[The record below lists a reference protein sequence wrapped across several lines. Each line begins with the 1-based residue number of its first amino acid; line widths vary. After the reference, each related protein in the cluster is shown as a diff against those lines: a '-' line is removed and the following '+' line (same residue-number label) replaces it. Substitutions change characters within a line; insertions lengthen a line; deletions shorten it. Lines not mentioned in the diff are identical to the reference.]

1 MKKFAKALYLVLI
14 LMFLYLPI
22 GTLMVLSFN
31 QSKSMSV
38 WSGFSLKW
46 YKEMFQNPMIM
57 EAVWNTFTIALIA
70 AAVATIIGTVACI
83 GIAVMKKR
91 SENVIMAL
99 TNIPMLN
106 ADIVTGIS
114 LMMTFLAFGISLNR
128 GTVLLSHITFC
139 LPYVILSVM
148 PKFKQTTGQTY
159 EAALDLGA
167 SPLYAFMKVV
177 IPEIR
182 PGIVSGFLL
191 SFTMSVDDFVITH
204 FTRGAGINT
213 ISTLIYSQV
222 KVGIRPTLF
231 ALSTLIF
238 VTVLI
243 LLLASNISGG
253 SEDEGGKNYSEK
265 KTKAKKAL
273 SAVLTCAVIVLLG
286 GVLFASGITAN
297 KTDDEVHVYCFGD
310 YIDPELIN
318 EFEEETGIKVV
329 MDTFD
334 TNEEMYPVIKNESV
348 NYDVICA
355 SDYMIEKLAKEGLL
369 AELNRDNIPNYD
381 NLMEKYM
388 EISESFDKGN
398 RYSVPHTWGTLGIMY
413 NTKTVK
419 EGEITSWN
427 DLWKEKY
434 KQRIVMPDSLRDTFA
449 IALKA
454 KGYSLNSKDEN
465 EVREA
470 ADYLIKQKPLVYKY
484 ANDSARDL
492 ILGGS
497 VDIAAIWSGEVLYSQ
512 EEDPDLAFVVP
523 EEGSEQ
529 FIDAWAVPASAR
541 NKNSGEAWIN
551 FMLKKETAITNYDY
565 LTYTIPNKAVY
576 DYIKED
582 DETSLPVIF
591 PDDTL
596 VNRCEA
602 LINLGGEADDMYSK
616 EWKRFK
622 S

>member
-1 MKKFAKALYLVLI
+1 MKKFGKALYLVLI
-14 LMFLYLPI
+14 ILFLYLPI

-46 YKEMFQNPMIM
+46 YKEMFNNPMIM

-70 AAVATIIGTVACI
+70 AAAATVIGTVACI
-83 GIAVMKKR
+83 GIAAMKKNGR
-91 SENVIMAL
+91 NTVMAL

-114 LMMTFLAFGISLNR
+114 LMMTFLVFGISLSR

-148 PKFKQTTGQTY
+148 PKVQQTTTLTY

-167 SPLYAFMKVV
+167 SPVYAFWKVV

-238 VTVLI
+238 VTVLV
-243 LLLASNISGG
+243 LLVASNLSGG
-253 SEDEGGKNYSEK
+253 EKPSRGKK
-265 KTKAKKAL
+265 IL
-273 SAVLTCAVIVLLG
+273 SAAASVMVIVILG
-286 GVLFASGITAN
+286 GVLFASGITT
-297 KTDDEVHVYCFGD
+297 KTSGDEVYVYSFGD
-310 YIDPELIN
+310 YIDPELVN
-318 EFEEETGIKVV
+318 EFEEETGIKVI

-355 SDYMIEKLAKEGLL
+355 SDYMITKLADEGLL
-369 AELNRDNIPNYD
+369 AEINRENIPNYN
-381 NLMEKYM
+381 NLLDEYM
-388 EISESFDKGN
+388 KAADASFDKGN
-398 RYSVPHTWGTLGIMY
+398 RYSVPHTIGDLGILY
-413 NTKTVK
+413 NTNTVK
-419 EGEITSWN
+419 PGEITSWN
-427 DLWKEKY
+427 DLWKKQY
-434 KQRIVMPDSLRDTFA
+434 SQRIVMPDSVRDTMA

-454 KGYSLNSKDEN
+454 KGYSLNSTN
-465 EVREA
+465 EAEVTEA
-470 ADYLIKQKPLVYKY
+470 ADYLIAQKPLVYKY

-497 VDIAAIWSGEVLYSQ
+497 ADIAVVWSGEVLYTQ
-512 EEDPDLAFVVP
+512 EENPDLAFVIP
-523 EEGSEQ
+523 KEGTEQ
-529 FIDAWAVPASAR
+529 FTDAWAVPAAAR
-541 NKNSGEAWIN
+541 NKKNGELWIN
-551 FMLKKETAITNYDY
+551 FMLDKKVAEKNFNY
-565 LTYTIPNKAVY
+565 LTYSIPNQAVL
-576 DYIKED
+576 DYVAD
-582 DETSLPVIF
+582 DENAMSILF
-591 PDDTL
+591 PEASIL
-596 VNRCEA
+596 EKCEA
-602 LINLGGEADDMYSK
+602 LENLGTEGDDLYSVQ
-616 EWKRFK
+616 WKRFK